1 MAIRWDSDYT
11 KKAQRIVSN
20 FNKRLGYQESYGA
33 QYLPEKA
40 SMAYIRETF
49 TNRRDLN
56 RYLRQLERFNAK
68 SAQVVRVGID
78 NTKMTKWE
86 KQNLISNRASSRAKI
101 MAGMRKTINRQGAR
115 VHEFE
120 RGEAYLT
127 MKNELRRLS
136 RPLASLST
144 SQIRSNEAINLKYRE
159 MAKRSKKFK
168 RNFFDILFKD
178 VIQAGGDISQAG
190 RIEQKLS
197 QLTPEQLTALYNDS
211 PHIKYLVEHYHL
223 YTAKV
228 HDASLD
234 QNGKVLLENELDV
247 IESMVDVFIA
257 KYSSL

>member
-1 MAIRWDSDYT
+1 MAIRWDSNFKNKT
-11 KKAQRIVSN
+11 QRIVSN
-20 FNKRLGYQESYGA
+20 FNKRLKYQESYGA

-49 TNRRDLN
+49 TSRRDLN
-56 RYLRQLERFNAK
+56 RYLSQLERFNAK
-68 SAQVVRVGID
+68 TAQIVTVGAD

-86 KQNLISNRASSRAKI
+86 KQNLISNRASSRAKARYG
-101 MAGMRKTINRQGAR
+101 MAAIRKRQGAR

-136 RPLASLST
+136 RPLSSLST

-197 QLTPEQLTALYNDS
+197 ELTPEQLTALYNDS

-223 YTAKV
+223 YTAKE

-234 QNGKVLLENELDV
+234 QNGKVLLETELDI
-247 IESMVDVFIA
+247 IESLVDSFIA
-257 KYSSL
+257 NYSTL